1 MSDSHESS
9 GNIER
14 AVFFWRRYSS
24 SLPLRGETLE
34 FLTERLVCLLCKPVL
49 LTYILSTSR
58 LGSSLGPR
66 HLRSLYP
73 WVRLPVGG
81 VPVSGIVHMRSYLPV
96 TPVGWDHNHTFS
108 QPVFLSLPSFQ
119 TNDEDRSFGE
129 QWVYP
134 TSRVLYIVRWRIVL
148 WTFLWNLV

>member
-1 MSDSHESS
+1 M
-9 GNIER
+9 
-14 AVFFWRRYSS
+14 S
-24 SLPLRGETLE
+24 SLQAS
-34 FLTERLVCLLCKPVL
+34 LVNIYP
-49 LTYILSTSR
+49 LSTSR

-134 TSRVLYIVRWRIVL
+134 TSRVLIENSQVENRPLDVSMEFGL
-148 WTFLWNLV
+148 GSEEQ

>member
-1 MSDSHESS
+1 MGMGPLFNQQDARISNLET
-9 GNIER
+9 GL
-14 AVFFWRRYSS
+14 S
-24 SLPLRGETLE
+24 SLQAS
-34 FLTERLVCLLCKPVL
+34 LVNIYP
-49 LTYILSTSR
+49 LSTSR

-108 QPVFLSLPSFQ
+108 QPVFFLSLASKR
-119 TNDEDRSFGE
+119 TMKIGRLVSNGCTLLVGCLLR
-129 QWVYP
+129 
-134 TSRVLYIVRWRIVL
+134 IVRWRIVL